1 MQPDFVNQK
10 SILEE
15 HCEARGYHVIFFPK
29 FHCKL
34 NFIEQCWGYAKRIY
48 RMFPTSSKEE
58 DLERNM
64 NAASFLPSLVF
75 RGWESQ

>member
-1 MQPDFVNQK
+1 VNQK

-29 FHCKL
+29 FHCEL
-34 NFIEQCWGYAKRIY
+34 SFIKQCWGYPKWIY
-48 RMFPTSSKEE
+48 QMFPTSSKEE

-64 NAASFLPSLVF
+64 NAALDAVPI
-75 RGWESQ
+75 ETMQK